1 MAVTGITYLPPNPS
15 LLTVSQRAE
24 LEKEESKRMNDDQGW
39 IVASSITNY
48 VMPIQLKEKCV
59 EC

>member
-15 LLTVSQRAE
+15 LLTVSERA
-24 LEKEESKRMNDDQGW
+24 LVEKEESKKMIDDKGW

-48 VMPIQLKEKCV
+48 IMPIQLKEKCM

>member
-15 LLTVSQRAE
+15 LLTVSQRAIV
-24 LEKEESKRMNDDQGW
+24 EKEESKNMNDDQGW

-48 VMPIQLKEKCV
+48 VMPIQLKEKCM

>member
-15 LLTVSQRAE
+15 LLTVSQRAIV
-24 LEKEESKRMNDDQGW
+24 EKEESKSIGDDQGW

-48 VMPIQLKEKCV
+48 VMPIQLKERCM